1 MNKQHEIVDALDF
14 VTFPKLADW
23 KPDGKDLIF
32 TNTKNVIIAP
42 IDSILGLAG
51 TEGADELNYFV
62 VKSKKCYN
70 SQDLRQHVCMSLNY
84 LEAFF
89 DTDHELLIAISRIK
103 YMTDLWKTYN
113 YESFLNDI
121 KMYILNNSLKYKV
134 MELIEH
140 NYELNLTYKNITAS
154 LQYSN
159 THAKYLLNMSIMA
172 DICIILVTHFAH
184 KKRMTNINDVL
195 LDVYD
200 LIMYSYPSDMYAKL
214 YETAISNTTKS
225 EYKNAPLWSKQGIR
239 GKDALTHS
247 MDSIEN
253 IILNILPK
261 YSTKGNIVA

>member
-1 MNKQHEIVDALDF
+1 MNKNIVDALEF
-14 VTFPKLADW
+14 ITIPKLKDW
-23 KPDGKDLIF
+23 KPDDKDIIF

-42 IDSILGLAG
+42 IDNILGLVG
-51 TEGADELNYFV
+51 TEHADDLNYFI

-70 SQDLRQHVCMSLNY
+70 SQELRQHACLYLNY
-84 LEAFF
+84 LEAYF
-89 DTDHELLIAISRIK
+89 DKDHEILVTIAKIK
-103 YMTDLWKTYN
+103 YMIDIWKNYN
-113 YESFLNDI
+113 YDTFLDDI
-121 KMYILNNSLKYKV
+121 RKYILNNSIKYKV

-154 LQYSN
+154 LQYSD

-172 DICIILVTHFAH
+172 DIIIILTTHYAH
-184 KKRMTNINDVL
+184 KKHMTNINDIL

-200 LIMYSYPSDMYAKL
+200 MILYSYPVDMYAKL

-253 IILNILPK
+253 IILNIMPK
-261 YSTKGNIVA
+261 YSTEGNVVA